1 MGKQAGNTTLLEI
14 DWQAW
19 IAEMGHDSRA
29 AVRART
35 VRSAARARGWP
46 VICSRYLSADPAD
59 RSRADPHSPD
69 ASFLAGL
76 GPEPGDP
83 VVTKHDR
90 DIFDVAELP
99 ALLARLHTDRLLLTG
114 LVTDHGVALAAI
126 SAAAR
131 DWAVTV
137 VADACAATSARAHD
151 QTLAELRAAGIEI
164 VGADEVATW

>member
-1 MGKQAGNTTLLEI
+1 MGKHAGSTTLLEI

-19 IAEMGHDSRA
+19 IAEMGHDAGA
-29 AVRART
+29 ADRARR

-59 RSRADPHSPD
+59 RPRADLRSPE
-69 ASFLAGL
+69 ASFLPGL
-76 GPEPGDP
+76 APEPGDP

-90 DIFDVAELP
+90 DVFDVAGLP
-99 ALLARLHTDRLLLTG
+99 ALLERLHTGHLLLTG
-114 LVTDHGVALAAI
+114 LVTDHGVALAAR

-131 DWAVTV
+131 DLTVTV

-151 QTLAELRAAGIEI
+151 RALAELRAAGIGI
-164 VGADEVATW
+164 AGAAEVAAW